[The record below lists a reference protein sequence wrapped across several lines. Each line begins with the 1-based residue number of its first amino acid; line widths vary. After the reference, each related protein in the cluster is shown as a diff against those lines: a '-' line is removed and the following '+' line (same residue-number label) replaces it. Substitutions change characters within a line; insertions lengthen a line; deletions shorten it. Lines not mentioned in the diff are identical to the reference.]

1 MLEAVGLSHQ
11 GLVRANNEDQFYAS
25 CEHGLV
31 VLADGMGGAQA
42 GETASLVAV
51 QSVVDVA
58 NSDVASP
65 PLLESAFLE
74 ADLRVRALAEEDPQ
88 LKGMG
93 TTLVAMLETPAG
105 LAVTSVGD
113 SRGWLWEDG
122 GLTLLT
128 SDNSWV
134 NEIGRNLGLSEEA
147 LSTHPLRHALTTA
160 IGVGAEHRVQSQ
172 VIHPRPDSM
181 ALLSSDGLHGVVPP
195 GEIAAVFADGGTL
208 ASIAHTLIELAL
220 EAGGPDNVTVVVA
233 RF

>member
-1 MLEAVGLSHQ
+1 MLEVVGLTHQ
-11 GLVRANNEDQFYAS
+11 GLVRANNEDQFYTS
-25 CEHGLV
+25 QERGLG

-51 QSVVDVA
+51 QTVIDVA
-58 NSDVASP
+58 GSDAPSLE
-65 PLLESAFLE
+65 LLESAFLE
-74 ADLRVRALAEEDPQ
+74 ADVRVRGLAEEDAE
-88 LKGMG
+88 LRGMG
-93 TTLVAMLETPAG
+93 TTLVAMLETPQG
-105 LAVTSVGD
+105 LAMASVGD

-160 IGVGAEHRVQSQ
+160 IGVGVENRIQGQ

-181 ALLSSDGLHGVVPP
+181 VLLSSDGLHGVVPP
-195 GEIAAVFADGGTL
+195 GEIAGVFAEGGSLDT
-208 ASIAHTLIELAL
+208 IARTLIEMAL
-220 EAGGPDNVTVVVA
+220 DAGGPDNITVVIA

>member
-1 MLEAVGLSHQ
+1 MLEVVGLTHQ
-11 GLVRANNEDQFYAS
+11 GLVRPNNEDQFYAS
-25 CEHGLV
+25 RERGLG

-51 QSVVDVA
+51 QTVIDVA
-58 NSDVASP
+58 ASESP
-65 PLLESAFLE
+65 SVSLLESAFLQ
-74 ADLRVRALAEEDPQ
+74 ADARVRAMAEEDAE
-88 LKGMG
+88 LRGMG
-93 TTLVAMLETPAG
+93 TTLVAMLETPGG
-105 LAVTSVGD
+105 LAMASVGD

-160 IGVGAEHRVQSQ
+160 IGVGVEHRIQSQ
-172 VIHPRPDSM
+172 ILHPQPDSM
-181 ALLSSDGLHGVVPP
+181 VLLSSDGLHGVVPP
-195 GEIAAVFADGGTL
+195 GEIAAIFADGGSLDT
-208 ASIAHTLIELAL
+208 IARTLIDMAI
-220 EAGGPDNVTVVVA
+220 EAGGPDNITVVIA

>member
-11 GLVRANNEDQFYAS
+11 GLVRGNNEDQFYVS
-25 CEHGLV
+25 SEHGLG

-51 QSVVDVA
+51 QAVIDVA
-58 NSDVASP
+58 TSDVPSPSLLDAS
-65 PLLESAFLE
+65 FLE
-74 ADLRVRALAEEDPQ
+74 ADLRVRALAEEKAE
-88 LKGMG
+88 LRGMG
-93 TTLVAMLETPAG
+93 TTLVAMLETSAG
-105 LAVTSVGD
+105 LAVSSVGD

-160 IGVGAEHRVQSQ
+160 IGVGVEHRVQSQ
-172 VIHPRPDSM
+172 VIDPRPGSM
-181 ALLSSDGLHGVVPP
+181 VLLSSDGLHGVVPP

-208 ASIAHTLIELAL
+208 DSIAQTLIDLAL
-220 EAGGPDNVTVVVA
+220 EAGGPDNVTVVIA

>member
-25 CEHGLV
+25 SERGLG

-51 QSVVDVA
+51 QAVVDVA
-58 NSDVASP
+58 TSDVPSP
-65 PLLESAFLE
+65 SLLESAFLE
-74 ADLRVRALAEEDPQ
+74 ADLRVRALAEEDAE
-88 LKGMG
+88 LRGMG
-93 TTLVAMLETPAG
+93 TTLVAILETPAG
-105 LAVTSVGD
+105 VAITSVGD

-160 IGVGAEHRVQSQ
+160 IGVGVEHRVQSQ
-172 VIHPRPDSM
+172 VIHPRPGSM
-181 ALLSSDGLHGVVPP
+181 VLLSSDGLHGVVPP
-195 GEIAAVFADGGTL
+195 GEIAAAFADGGTL
-208 ASIAHTLIELAL
+208 ASISHTLIDMAL
-220 EAGGPDNVTVVVA
+220 EAGGPDNVTVVIA

>member
-11 GLVRANNEDQFYAS
+11 GLVRSNNEDQFYAS
-25 CEHGLV
+25 GEQGLL

-51 QSVVDVA
+51 QAVVDVA
-58 NSDVASP
+58 TSDVPSAS
-65 PLLESAFLE
+65 LLESSFLE
-74 ADLRVRALAEEDPQ
+74 ADLRVRALADEDPQ
-88 LKGMG
+88 LRGMG

-105 LAVTSVGD
+105 LAVSSIGD
-113 SRGWLWEDG
+113 SRAWLWEDG

-134 NEIGRNLGLSEEA
+134 NEIGRNLGLSEDA

-160 IGVGAEHRVQSQ
+160 IGVGVEHRVQTQ
-172 VIHPRPDSM
+172 VIRPRPGSM
-181 ALLSSDGLHGVVPP
+181 VLLSSDGLHGVVPP
-195 GEIAAVFADGGTL
+195 GDIAAAFADGGTL
-208 ASIAHTLIELAL
+208 ASISNTLIDMAL